1 MQPRRRSK
9 DVSAF
14 FLNPNEMKK
23 IMMNKITWALCL
35 ILSVIGLWACASRST
50 TQSDGY
56 TDVGVAQFE
65 EALADRDNTVLLDVR
80 TAAEYAAGHLPGALL
95 IDANADTFSTAACR
109 LLPRGKT
116 IAVYCRSGRRSAH
129 AANLLSQKGYRV
141 INLKGGIT
149 AWQEEGRAVE
159 Q

>member
-23 IMMNKITWALCL
+23 ILMNKITWALCL

-80 TAAEYAAGHLPGALL
+80 TAAEYAAGHLPDALL
-95 IDANADTFSTAACR
+95 IDANADTFSTTACR
-109 LLPRGKT
+109 LLPRHKT
-116 IAVYCRSGRRSAH
+116 VAVYCRSGRRSAH